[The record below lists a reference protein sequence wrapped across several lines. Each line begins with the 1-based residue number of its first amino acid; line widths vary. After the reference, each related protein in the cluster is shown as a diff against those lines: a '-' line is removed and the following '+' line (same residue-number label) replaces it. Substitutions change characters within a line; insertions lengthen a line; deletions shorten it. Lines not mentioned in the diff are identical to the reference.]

1 MLSILQVFPMKKVR
15 NRGIIRP
22 KITTMPRNKS
32 EASSQLELYKL
43 VTEQQRIK
51 QELAFIEQRT
61 VLLKQRLST
70 LKTQIEGTERSINNL
85 RHPEAKPSRIA
96 LPKIFRETNN
106 YQAFD
111 IEY

>member
-1 MLSILQVFPMKKVR
+1 MTKVR

-22 KITTMPRNKS
+22 KITTMPRTKS

>member
-1 MLSILQVFPMKKVR
+1 MKKVR

>member
-1 MLSILQVFPMKKVR
+1 MRKVR
-15 NRGIIRP
+15 NQGIIRP
-22 KITTMPRNKS
+22 KISTMPRNQS
-32 EASSQLELYKL
+32 EASNQLELYKL
-43 VTEQQRIK
+43 ITEKQRIK

-70 LKTQIEGTERSINNL
+70 LQVQIDTTEKNIKHLRSSESEVQVPPVA
-85 RHPEAKPSRIA
+85 R
-96 LPKIFRETNN
+96 PKIFFETQN

>member
-1 MLSILQVFPMKKVR
+1 MLSIIQVFPMTKVR

-70 LKTQIEGTERSINNL
+70 LKTQIEGTERSISHL
-85 RHPEAKPSRIA
+85 RHAELKPSRIA

>member
-1 MLSILQVFPMKKVR
+1 MLSIIQVYAMTKVR

-70 LKTQIEGTERSINNL
+70 LKSQIETTERSIKQI
-85 RHPEAKPSRIA
+85 RHSEIKLPEITR
-96 LPKIFRETNN
+96 PKIFCETKS
-106 YQAFD
+106 YQTFE